1 MDNGCGCIVV
11 LVVLAALGR
20 LSTIIGDAW
29 SIEPIWVFVGLII
42 LIIGLF
48 CLISYLLAQAD
59 KKMQSRFENIKNNYP
74 KAYAKYAAEK
84 GQTDESNISQNF
96 KKEVTK
102 RSDYSWKNEEQTLVK
117 EEQDRIKREQDI
129 IKKKQE
135 EERAEESRQMKEIEF
150 HYPNG
155 LRIWKERYPLLS
167 SNQRY
172 MVRSR
177 EAISILENEYVV
189 KEEQRKKEEK
199 RIANQKREEQRIK
212 LQSTA
217 KDVLVRKAKSWN
229 KLFLNFYYTWL
240 FYYYP
245 TTCDFEAGPQEWD
258 DRYTIWDFKN
268 DPEKRIPPKDHE
280 DTLDDVIPRIIQ
292 RLNETFGA
300 EYVQF
305 LTLVC
310 IPASTR
316 AKNIARYE
324 EFAKRLCEETGM
336 GNGYEHTHVVRDGLS
351 KNHPENHT
359 GRSIQPVIE
368 FDDDFFRGKNVL
380 LFDDVVTKGGTMLRY
395 KDIMKDK
402 GATIIGGI
410 CLGKTKHEPPENLRY
425 VPVDIP
431 YDDIF

>member
-1 MDNGCGCIVV
+1 MSDGCSCGCIVA
-11 LVVLAALGR
+11 LVVLSAFWW

-29 SIEPIWVFVGLII
+29 SVEPAWVFCAIVIVFVALLYFIN
-42 LIIGLF
+42 
-48 CLISYLLAQAD
+48 YLLTQAD
-59 KKMQSRFENIKNNYP
+59 KKMQSRFEEIKNNYP
-74 KAYAKYAAEK
+74 KAYTKYAAEK
-84 GQTDESNISQNF
+84 GHTDESKIPQNF

-102 RSDYSWKNEEQTLVK
+102 RSEYSWKNEEQTLVK
-117 EEQDRIKREQDI
+117 EEQDRIK
-129 IKKKQE
+129 KKQE
-135 EERAEESRQMKEIEF
+135 EERAEENRQMKEIEC

-155 LRIWKERYPLLS
+155 LRIWKERNPMLS

-172 MVRSR
+172 IVRSR
-177 EAISILENEYVV
+177 EGISILENEFLV

-199 RIANQKREEQRIK
+199 RIANQKREEQRTR

-268 DPEKRIPPKDHE
+268 DPEKRISPKDHE
-280 DTLDDVIPRIIQ
+280 DTLDDVIPKIIQ
-292 RLNETFGA
+292 RLNETFGE

-310 IPASTR
+310 LPASTR
-316 AKNIARYE
+316 AKNVARYE
-324 EFAKRLCEETGM
+324 EFAKRLCDETGM
-336 GNGYEHTHVVRDGLS
+336 ENGYEHTHVVKDGMS
-351 KNHPENHT
+351 KNDPENHT

-368 FDDDFFRGKNVL
+368 FDKDFFRGKNVL

-395 KDIMKDK
+395 KDILKDK
-402 GATIIGGI
+402 GATVIGGI
-410 CLGKTKHEPPENLRY
+410 CLGKTKHEPPEGRRY

>member
-84 GQTDESNISQNF
+84 GQTDESKISQNF

-135 EERAEESRQMKEIEF
+135 EERAEENRQMKEIEF

>member
-1 MDNGCGCIVV
+1 MGDGSCLIIVL
-11 LVVLAALGR
+11 LVVLAAFWW
-20 LSTIIGDAW
+20 LSTIIGEAW
-29 SIEPIWVFVGLII
+29 SIEPWWVFWALVVVVVAL
-42 LIIGLF
+42 LCVLN
-48 CLISYLLAQAD
+48 YLLTRAD
-59 KKMQSRFENIKNNYP
+59 KKMQSRFEEIKNNYP
-74 KAYAKYAAEK
+74 KAYTKYATEK
-84 GQTDESNISQNF
+84 GHKDESKIPQSF

-117 EEQDRIKREQDI
+117 EEQDK
-129 IKKKQE
+129 IKKKEE
-135 EERAEESRQMKEIEF
+135 EERAEENRQLKEIES

-155 LRIWKERYPLLS
+155 LRIWKERYPMLS

-177 EAISILENEYVV
+177 DAISILEDEFVA
-189 KEEQRKKEEK
+189 KEEQRKLEEK
-199 RIANQKREEQRIK
+199 RIAKQKREEQRIR

-245 TTCDFEAGPQEWD
+245 TTCDFEAGPQECN
-258 DRYTIWDFKN
+258 DRYTIWKFKN
-268 DPEKRIPPKDHE
+268 DPEKRISPKDHE
-280 DTLDDVIPRIIQ
+280 DTLDDVIPKIIQ
-292 RLNETFGA
+292 RLNETFGE

-310 IPASTR
+310 LPASTK
-316 AKNIARYE
+316 AKNAARYD
-324 EFAKRLCEETGM
+324 EFSNRLCEETGM
-336 GNGYEHTHVVRDGLS
+336 ENGYGHTHVVRDGLS

-368 FDDDFFRGKNVL
+368 FDNDFFRGKNVL

-395 KDIMKDK
+395 KDVLRDK
-402 GATIIGGI
+402 GATVIGGI

-431 YDDIF
+431 YDDLF

>member
-59 KKMQSRFENIKNNYP
+59 KKMQSRFENIKNNNP
-74 KAYAKYAAEK
+74 KAYSKYAAEK
-84 GQTDESNISQNF
+84 GYTDESKIPQNF

-117 EEQDRIKREQDI
+117 KEQDK
-129 IKKKQE
+129 IKKEQE
-135 EERAEESRQMKEIEF
+135 ERQAEENRQMKEIES

-155 LRIWKERYPLLS
+155 LRLWKERYPMLS

-177 EAISILENEYVV
+177 DAISILEDEFVA
-189 KEEQRKKEEK
+189 KEEQRKLKEK
-199 RIANQKREEQRIK
+199 LLAKQKREEQRIR

-245 TTCDFEAGPQEWD
+245 TTCDFEAGPQEWN
-258 DRYTIWDFKN
+258 DRYTIWKFKN
-268 DPEKRIPPKDHE
+268 DPEKRISPKDHE
-280 DTLDDVIPRIIQ
+280 DTLDAVIPKIIQ
-292 RLNETFGA
+292 RLNETFGE

-305 LTLVC
+305 LTLIC
-310 IPASTR
+310 IPASTK
-316 AKNIARYE
+316 AKNAARYD
-324 EFAKRLCEETGM
+324 EFSNRLCEETGM
-336 GNGYEHTHVVRDGLS
+336 ENGYGHTHVVRDGLS

-368 FDDDFFRGKNVL
+368 FDNDFFRGKNVL

-395 KDIMKDK
+395 NDVLRDK
-402 GATIIGGI
+402 GATVIGGI

-425 VPVDIP
+425 VPVNIP
-431 YDDIF
+431 YDDLF

>member
-11 LVVLAALGR
+11 FVVLAALGR

-29 SIEPIWVFVGLII
+29 SIEPIWVFGGLII
-42 LIIGLF
+42 LVIGSF
-48 CLISYLLAQAD
+48 CLFSYLLTQAD
-59 KKMQSRFENIKNNYP
+59 KKIQNRFEEIKSNYP
-74 KAYAKYAAEK
+74 KAYSKYASEK
-84 GQTDESNISQNF
+84 GYTDESKIPQNF

-102 RSDYSWKNEEQTLVK
+102 KSDYSWKNEEQALVK
-117 EEQDRIKREQDI
+117 EEQDK
-129 IKKKQE
+129 IKKEQE
-135 EERAEESRQMKEIEF
+135 EKQAEENRHMKEIES

-155 LRIWKERYPLLS
+155 LRIWKERYPMLS

-177 EAISILENEYVV
+177 DAISILEDEFVA
-189 KEEQRKKEEK
+189 KEKQRKIEEK
-199 RIANQKREEQRIK
+199 RIAKQKREEQRIR

-245 TTCDFEAGPQEWD
+245 TTCEFEAGPQEWN
-258 DRYTIWDFKN
+258 DRYTIWKFKN
-268 DPEKRIPPKDHE
+268 DPEKRISPKDHE
-280 DTLDDVIPRIIQ
+280 DTLDDVIPKIIQ
-292 RLNETFGA
+292 RLNETFGE

-310 IPASTR
+310 IPASTK
-316 AKNIARYE
+316 AKNAARYG
-324 EFAKRLCEETGM
+324 EFSKRLCEETCM
-336 GNGYEHTHVVRDGLS
+336 ENGYEHTHVVRDGLS

-368 FDDDFFRGKNVL
+368 FDNDFFRGKNVL

-395 KDIMKDK
+395 KDILKDK
-402 GATIIGGI
+402 GATVIGGM
-410 CLGKTKHEPPENLRY
+410 CLGKTKHERPMQTDFSPNNIDVEL
-425 VPVDIP
+425 P
-431 YDDIF
+431 F

>member
-1 MDNGCGCIVV
+1 MGDGSCLIIVL
-11 LVVLAALGR
+11 LVVLAAFWW
-20 LSTIIGDAW
+20 LSTIIGEAW
-29 SIEPIWVFVGLII
+29 SIEPWWVFWALVVVVVAL
-42 LIIGLF
+42 LCVLN
-48 CLISYLLAQAD
+48 YLLTRAD
-59 KKMQSRFENIKNNYP
+59 KKMQSRFEEIKNNYP
-74 KAYAKYAAEK
+74 KAYSKYAAGK
-84 GQTDESNISQNF
+84 GYTDESKIPQNF

-102 RSDYSWKNEEQTLVK
+102 KSDYSWKNEEQTLVK
-117 EEQDRIKREQDI
+117 EEQDRIKKE
-129 IKKKQE
+129 QE
-135 EERAEESRQMKEIEF
+135 ERQAEENRQMKEIES

-155 LRIWKERYPLLS
+155 LRLWKERYPMLS

-177 EAISILENEYVV
+177 DAISILEDEFVA
-189 KEEQRKKEEK
+189 KEEQRKLKEK
-199 RIANQKREEQRIK
+199 LLAKQKREEQRIR

-245 TTCDFEAGPQEWD
+245 TTCDFEAGPQEWN
-258 DRYTIWDFKN
+258 DRYTIWKFKN
-268 DPEKRIPPKDHE
+268 DPEKRISPKDHE
-280 DTLDDVIPRIIQ
+280 DTLDDVIPKIIQ
-292 RLNETFGA
+292 RLNETFGE

-310 IPASTR
+310 LPASTK
-316 AKNIARYE
+316 AKNAARYD
-324 EFAKRLCEETGM
+324 EFSNRLCEETGM
-336 GNGYEHTHVVRDGLS
+336 ENGYGHTHVVRDGLS

-368 FDDDFFRGKNVL
+368 FDNDFFRGKNVL

-395 KDIMKDK
+395 KDVLRDK
-402 GATIIGGI
+402 GATVIGGI

-431 YDDIF
+431 YDDLF

>member
-1 MDNGCGCIVV
+1 MGDGSCLIIVL
-11 LVVLAALGR
+11 LVVLAAFWW
-20 LSTIIGDAW
+20 LSTIIGEAW
-29 SIEPIWVFVGLII
+29 SIEPWWVFWALVVVVVAL
-42 LIIGLF
+42 LCVLN
-48 CLISYLLAQAD
+48 YLLTRAD
-59 KKMQSRFENIKNNYP
+59 KKMQSRFEEIKNNYP
-74 KAYAKYAAEK
+74 KAYSKYAAEK
-84 GQTDESNISQNF
+84 GYTDESKIPQNF

-102 RSDYSWKNEEQTLVK
+102 ISDYSWKNEEQTLVK
-117 EEQDRIKREQDI
+117 EEQDRIKKE
-129 IKKKQE
+129 QE
-135 EERAEESRQMKEIEF
+135 ERQAEENRQMKEIES

-155 LRIWKERYPLLS
+155 LRLWKERYPMLS

-177 EAISILENEYVV
+177 DAISILEDEFVA
-189 KEEQRKKEEK
+189 KEEQRKLEEK
-199 RIANQKREEQRIK
+199 RIAKQKREEQRIR

-245 TTCDFEAGPQEWD
+245 TTCDFEAGPQEWN
-258 DRYTIWDFKN
+258 DRYTIWKFKN
-268 DPEKRIPPKDHE
+268 DPEKRISPKDHE
-280 DTLDDVIPRIIQ
+280 DTLDDVIPKIIQ
-292 RLNETFGA
+292 RLNETFGE

-310 IPASTR
+310 LPASTK
-316 AKNIARYE
+316 AKNAARYD
-324 EFAKRLCEETGM
+324 EFSNRLCEETGM
-336 GNGYEHTHVVRDGLS
+336 ENGYGHTHVVRDGLS

-368 FDDDFFRGKNVL
+368 FDNDFFRGKNVL

-395 KDIMKDK
+395 KDVLRDK
-402 GATIIGGI
+402 GATVIGGI

-431 YDDIF
+431 YDDLF

>member
-1 MDNGCGCIVV
+1 MGDGSCLIIVL
-11 LVVLAALGR
+11 LVVLAAFWW
-20 LSTIIGDAW
+20 LSTIIGEAW
-29 SIEPIWVFVGLII
+29 SIEPWWVFWALVVVVVAL
-42 LIIGLF
+42 LCVLN
-48 CLISYLLAQAD
+48 YLLTRAD
-59 KKMQSRFENIKNNYP
+59 KKMQSRFEEIKNNYP
-74 KAYAKYAAEK
+74 KAYSKYAAEK
-84 GQTDESNISQNF
+84 GYTDESKIPQNF

-102 RSDYSWKNEEQTLVK
+102 KSDYSWKNEEQTLVK
-117 EEQDRIKREQDI
+117 EEQDRIKKE
-129 IKKKQE
+129 QE
-135 EERAEESRQMKEIEF
+135 ERQAEENRQMKEIES

-155 LRIWKERYPLLS
+155 LRLWKERHPMLS

-177 EAISILENEYVV
+177 DAISILEDEFVA
-189 KEEQRKKEEK
+189 KEEQRKLEEK
-199 RIANQKREEQRIK
+199 RIAKQKREEQRIR

-245 TTCDFEAGPQEWD
+245 TTCDFEAGPQEWN
-258 DRYTIWDFKN
+258 DRYTIWKFKN
-268 DPEKRIPPKDHE
+268 DPEKRISPKDHE
-280 DTLDDVIPRIIQ
+280 DTLDDVIPKIIQ
-292 RLNETFGA
+292 RLNETFGE

-310 IPASTR
+310 LPASTK
-316 AKNIARYE
+316 AKNAARYD
-324 EFAKRLCEETGM
+324 EFSNRLCEETGM
-336 GNGYEHTHVVRDGLS
+336 ENGYGHTHVVRDGLS

-368 FDDDFFRGKNVL
+368 FDNDFFRGKNVL

-395 KDIMKDK
+395 KDVLRDK
-402 GATIIGGI
+402 GATVIGGI

-431 YDDIF
+431 YDDLF

>member
-84 GQTDESNISQNF
+84 GQTDESKISQNF

-135 EERAEESRQMKEIEF
+135 EERAEENRQMKEIEF

-177 EAISILENEYVV
+177 EAISILENEFVV

-199 RIANQKREEQRIK
+199 RIANQKREEQRIR
-212 LQSTA
+212 LQCTA
-217 KDVLVRKAKSWN
+217 KDVLVRKAKGWN

>member
-84 GQTDESNISQNF
+84 GQTDESKISQNF

-189 KEEQRKKEEK
+189 KEEQSKKEEK

>member
-1 MDNGCGCIVV
+1 MGDGSCLIIVL
-11 LVVLAALGR
+11 LVVLAAFWW
-20 LSTIIGDAW
+20 LSTIIGEAW
-29 SIEPIWVFVGLII
+29 SIEPWWVFWALVVVVVAL
-42 LIIGLF
+42 LCVLN
-48 CLISYLLAQAD
+48 YLLTRAD
-59 KKMQSRFENIKNNYP
+59 KKMQSRFEEIKNNYP
-74 KAYAKYAAEK
+74 KAYSKYAAEK
-84 GQTDESNISQNF
+84 GYTDESKIPQNF

-102 RSDYSWKNEEQTLVK
+102 KSDYSWKNEEQTLVK
-117 EEQDRIKREQDI
+117 EEQDRIKKE
-129 IKKKQE
+129 QE
-135 EERAEESRQMKEIEF
+135 ERQAEENRQMKEIES

-155 LRIWKERYPLLS
+155 LRLWKEKYPMLS

-177 EAISILENEYVV
+177 DAISILEDEFVA
-189 KEEQRKKEEK
+189 KEEQRKLKEK
-199 RIANQKREEQRIK
+199 LLAKQKREEQRIR

-245 TTCDFEAGPQEWD
+245 TTCDFEAGPQEWN
-258 DRYTIWDFKN
+258 DRYTIWKFKN
-268 DPEKRIPPKDHE
+268 DPEKRISPKDHE
-280 DTLDDVIPRIIQ
+280 DTLDDVIPKIIQ
-292 RLNETFGA
+292 RLNETFGE

-310 IPASTR
+310 LPASTK
-316 AKNIARYE
+316 AKNAARYD
-324 EFAKRLCEETGM
+324 EFSNRLCEETGM
-336 GNGYEHTHVVRDGLS
+336 ENGFGHTHVVRDGLS

-368 FDDDFFRGKNVL
+368 FDNDFFRGKNVL

-395 KDIMKDK
+395 KDVLRDK
-402 GATIIGGI
+402 GATVIGGI

-431 YDDIF
+431 YDDLF

>member
-1 MDNGCGCIVV
+1 MDKGCGCIVV

-29 SIEPIWVFVGLII
+29 SMEPFWVFVGLII
-42 LIIGLF
+42 LLIGLF
-48 CLISYLLAQAD
+48 CLISYLWAQAD
-59 KKMQSRFENIKNNYP
+59 KKMQSRFEEIKNNYP
-74 KAYAKYAAEK
+74 KAYSKYASEK
-84 GQTDESNISQNF
+84 GYSDESKIPQNF
-96 KKEVTK
+96 KKEVMK

-117 EEQDRIKREQDI
+117 EEQDRIKKE
-129 IKKKQE
+129 QE
-135 EERAEESRQMKEIEF
+135 EKQAEENRQMKEIEG

-172 MVRSR
+172 IVRSR
-177 EAISILENEYVV
+177 DAISILEDEFVA
-189 KEEQRKKEEK
+189 KEEQRILEEK
-199 RIANQKREEQRIK
+199 RIAKQKREEQRIR

-217 KDVLVRKAKSWN
+217 NDVLVKKAKSWN

-245 TTCDFEAGPQEWD
+245 TTCDFEAGPQEWN
-258 DRYTIWDFKN
+258 DRYTIWKFKN
-268 DPEKRIPPKDHE
+268 DPEKRISPKDHE
-280 DTLDDVIPRIIQ
+280 DTLDDVIPKIIQ
-292 RLNETFGA
+292 RLNETFGE

-310 IPASTR
+310 IPASTK
-316 AKNIARYE
+316 AKNAARYD
-324 EFAKRLCEETGM
+324 EFSKRLCEETGM
-336 GNGYEHTHVVRDGLS
+336 ENGYGHTHVVRDGLS

-368 FDDDFFRGKNVL
+368 FDNDFFRGKNVL

-395 KDIMKDK
+395 KDILKDK

-425 VPVDIP
+425 VPVNIP
-431 YDDIF
+431 YDDLF

>member
-135 EERAEESRQMKEIEF
+135 EERAEENRQMKEIEF

>member
-84 GQTDESNISQNF
+84 GQTDESKISQNF

-117 EEQDRIKREQDI
+117 EEQDRIKREQDR

-135 EERAEESRQMKEIEF
+135 EERAEENRQMKEIEC

-177 EAISILENEYVV
+177 EAISILENEFVV

-199 RIANQKREEQRIK
+199 RIANQKREEQRIR
-212 LQSTA
+212 LQCTA
-217 KDVLVRKAKSWN
+217 KDVLVRKAKGWN

>member
-1 MDNGCGCIVV
+1 MGDGSCLIIVL
-11 LVVLAALGR
+11 LVVLAAFWW
-20 LSTIIGDAW
+20 LSTIIGEAW
-29 SIEPIWVFVGLII
+29 SIEPWWVFWALVVVVVAL
-42 LIIGLF
+42 LCVLN
-48 CLISYLLAQAD
+48 YLLTRAD
-59 KKMQSRFENIKNNYP
+59 KKMQSRFEEIKNIYP
-74 KAYAKYAAEK
+74 KAYSKYAAEK
-84 GQTDESNISQNF
+84 GYTDESKIPQNF

-102 RSDYSWKNEEQTLVK
+102 KSDYSWKNEEQTLVK
-117 EEQDRIKREQDI
+117 EEQDRIKKE
-129 IKKKQE
+129 QE
-135 EERAEESRQMKEIEF
+135 ERQAEENRQMKEIES

-155 LRIWKERYPLLS
+155 LRLWKERYPMLS

-177 EAISILENEYVV
+177 DAISILEDEFVA
-189 KEEQRKKEEK
+189 KEEQRKLEEK
-199 RIANQKREEQRIK
+199 RIAKQKREEQRIR

-245 TTCDFEAGPQEWD
+245 TTCDFEAGPQEWN
-258 DRYTIWDFKN
+258 DRYTIWKFKN
-268 DPEKRIPPKDHE
+268 DPEKRISPKDHE
-280 DTLDDVIPRIIQ
+280 DTLDDVIPKIIQ
-292 RLNETFGA
+292 RLNETFGE

-310 IPASTR
+310 LPASTK
-316 AKNIARYE
+316 AKNAARYD
-324 EFAKRLCEETGM
+324 EFSNRLCEETGM
-336 GNGYEHTHVVRDGLS
+336 ENGYGHTHVVRDGLS

-368 FDDDFFRGKNVL
+368 FDNDFFRGKNVL

-395 KDIMKDK
+395 KDVLRDK
-402 GATIIGGI
+402 GATVIGGI

-431 YDDIF
+431 YDDLF

>member
-1 MDNGCGCIVV
+1 MDEGCGCIVV
-11 LVVLAALGR
+11 LVVLAVLGW

-42 LIIGLF
+42 LVIGLL
-48 CLISYLLAQAD
+48 CLFSFLLTQAD
-59 KKMQSRFENIKNNYP
+59 KKRQKRFEEIRNTYP
-74 KAYAKYAAEK
+74 KAYSKYAAEK
-84 GQTDESNISQNF
+84 RYTDDSKIPLNF

-102 RSDYSWKNEEQTLVK
+102 RSEYSWKNEEQTLVK
-117 EEQDRIKREQDI
+117 EEQDRIKKE
-129 IKKKQE
+129 QE
-135 EERAEESRQMKEIEF
+135 ERQAEENRQMKEIES

-155 LRIWKERYPLLS
+155 LRLWKERHPMLS

-177 EAISILENEYVV
+177 DAISILEDEFVA
-189 KEEQRKKEEK
+189 KEEQRKLEEK
-199 RIANQKREEQRIK
+199 RIAKQKREEQRIR

-245 TTCDFEAGPQEWD
+245 TTCDFEAGPQEWN
-258 DRYTIWDFKN
+258 DRYTIWKFKN
-268 DPEKRIPPKDHE
+268 DPEKRISPKDHE
-280 DTLDDVIPRIIQ
+280 DTLDDVIPKIIQ
-292 RLNETFGA
+292 RLNETFGE

-310 IPASTR
+310 LPASTK
-316 AKNIARYE
+316 AKNAARYD
-324 EFAKRLCEETGM
+324 EFSNRLCEETGM
-336 GNGYEHTHVVRDGLS
+336 ENGYGHTHVVRDGLS

-368 FDDDFFRGKNVL
+368 FDNDFFRGKNVL

-395 KDIMKDK
+395 KDVLRDK
-402 GATIIGGI
+402 GATVIGGI

-431 YDDIF
+431 YDDLF